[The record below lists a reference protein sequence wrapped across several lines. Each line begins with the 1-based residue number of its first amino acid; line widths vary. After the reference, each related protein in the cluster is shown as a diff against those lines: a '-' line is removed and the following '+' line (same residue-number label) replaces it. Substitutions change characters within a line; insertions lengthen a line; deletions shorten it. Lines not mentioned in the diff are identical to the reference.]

1 MSGGGGSDR
10 GSSGDWRQPS
20 AGASGSD
27 KCAISEKTILNSPDR
42 AVVSTLKVGMALEVR
57 LETTPRKRLV
67 AVAANS
73 KIAGSITS
81 ARLVDFIECIESG
94 SEYLADVL
102 GVQGGRVEVEIRPK

>member
-1 MSGGGGSDR
+1 MSGGGSDR

-20 AGASGSD
+20 GGAAGSD
-27 KCAISEKTILNSPDR
+27 KCAISEKTVLNSPDP
-42 AVVSTLKVGMALEVR
+42 AVISTLKAGATLEVR
-57 LETTPRKRLV
+57 LETIPRKRLV
-67 AVAANS
+67 AVAADN

-102 GVQGGRVEVEIRPK
+102 SIQGGRVEVEVRPK